1 MAMPVGTEEV
11 ERVLRPW
18 LGSLF
23 VNAHPLAEEV
33 ADYLR
38 SYAPYRQT
46 LEDLRTELESLLL
59 RKLNALTNRSLT
71 VILDN
76 YRSRKLNMSTVADIT
91 DDLMGIILTNSRR
104 SQPTSSSSTTTA
116 CAWKA
121 STPCAYCTRN
131 TLPFIQRKNSLSWSI
146 SSRPSTHPRDGKAGC
161 MTDVE
166 NHAKNA
172 FCHSKNDRTRFLL
185 TIYFCA
191 SSISFKTGSV
201 PSCTG

>member
-23 VNAHPLAEEV
+23 VNAHPLAAEV

-46 LEDLRTELESLLL
+46 LEDLRGELESLLL

-76 YRSRKLNMSTVADIT
+76 YRSRKLNMSTIADMT
-91 DDLMGIILTNSRR
+91 DDLMGIIFDKLTPFSANFIKLNDYSLRVESLNALR
-104 SQPTSSSSTTTA
+104 VLYQ
-116 CAWKA
+116 KYA
-121 STPCAYCTRN
+121 SFYSAEEFAFMVNLIKTVHP
-131 TLPFIQRKNSLSWSI
+131 PQRWESWL
-146 SSRPSTHPRDGKAGC
+146 HD
-161 MTDVE
+161 
-166 NHAKNA
+166 
-172 FCHSKNDRTRFLL
+172 
-185 TIYFCA
+185 
-191 SSISFKTGSV
+191 
-201 PSCTG
+201 